1 MGAHGRQSPTP
12 PPVVMFLLGRATM
25 SVRLATLTVGIL
37 AIATSAGAQS
47 AEAPSAG
54 AALRTILF
62 RGEPISRGEGPG
74 ATGALS
80 ENSSAALYGL
90 LLGETTTFPT
100 GTSAGGFSWTFD
112 DTLHVPV
119 RRSRSFGPMFA
130 ERPFTTGKG
139 KLNVGAAF
147 QHTTFSSVGGRSL
160 TDLETSIVYES
171 GDVYRGTSSL
181 DVQLD
186 RTIVSATYGLHN
198 KVDVAAIVPFGSSRV
213 SGFALRYQLQY
224 GVEEIKRTER
234 SGSSFGIGDILVR
247 TKVALIASDSFDA
260 AAAVDI
266 RLPTGDPEKLLGT
279 GFTQARVMFIGGTTF
294 GSVNPHINLGYT
306 FGGEGMKFDPDS
318 WWEGV
323 SVDPELINRQPSE
336 EFNYTAGVD
345 FAVTARLTIAGDII
359 GRVVKNSA
367 GMEFVTRS
375 AVDTR
380 QIVLEVTP
388 GTVHKLLGA
397 VGAKVSVGG
406 AWLLTGTVLFPLNDA
421 GIKPAVTP
429 VIGFERAF

>member
-1 MGAHGRQSPTP
+1 MT
-12 PPVVMFLLGRATM
+12 
-25 SVRLATLTVGIL
+25 VRLPILTLGIL
-37 AIATSAGAQS
+37 LVATGAGAQ
-47 AEAPSAG
+47 SAG
-54 AALRTILF
+54 AALRGVLF
-62 RGEPISRGEGPG
+62 NIPGGPYA

-100 GTSAGGFSWTFD
+100 GTSAGGFTWTFD
-112 DTLHVPV
+112 DTLRVPV

-160 TDLETSIVYES
+160 TDLEWSIAY
-171 GDVYRGTSSL
+171 GNPLYIDRRTSSL
-181 DVQLD
+181 SVQLD

-198 KVDVAAIVPFGSSRV
+198 KIDLAAIVPFGTARVTGFSSLYWLE
-213 SGFALRYQLQY
+213 S
-224 GVEEIKRTER
+224 GVEGTFRTDR
-234 SGSSFGIGDILVR
+234 SGSSSGIGDILVR
-247 TKVALIASDSFDA
+247 TKVALLASDGFDA
-260 AAAVDI
+260 AAAVDV
-266 RLPTGDPEKLLGT
+266 RLPTGDTEKLLGT

-294 GSVNPHINLGYT
+294 GSVNPHFNVGYT
-306 FGGEGMKFDPDS
+306 FGGDGMKFDADNNRFEES
-318 WWEGV
+318 
-323 SVDPELINRQPSE
+323 DPELISRQPSE

-345 FAVTARLTIAGDII
+345 VAVTARLTIAGDII

-367 GMEFVTRS
+367 EMEFKDRPGGNGIYLEITPA
-375 AVDTR
+375 AVHT
-380 QIVLEVTP
+380 
-388 GTVHKLLGA
+388 LLGA

-406 AWLLTGTVLFPLNDA
+406 AWLLTGTVLFSLNDV

>member
-1 MGAHGRQSPTP
+1 
-12 PPVVMFLLGRATM
+12 M
-25 SVRLATLTVGIL
+25 SARLAILTVGIL
-37 AIATSAGAQS
+37 LVATGAGAQS
-47 AEAPSAG
+47 AGTE
-54 AALRTILF
+54 RR
-62 RGEPISRGEGPG
+62 RGTARDPFQGRSRR

-100 GTSAGGFSWTFD
+100 GTSAGGFTWTFD

-160 TDLETSIVYES
+160 TDLESSIAYEN
-171 GDVYRGTSSL
+171 GDIYRAH
-181 DVQLD
+181 V
-186 RTIVSATYGLHN
+186 
-198 KVDVAAIVPFGSSRV
+198 V
-213 SGFALRYQLQY
+213 SGRATRSDDCERHLRAAQQESTSRRLCPLAAPVSP
-224 GVEEIKRTER
+224 GSPSTTSGSTASRTPMR
-234 SGSSFGIGDILVR
+234 TDSSGSSFGIGDILVR

-279 GFTQARVMFIGGTTF
+279 GFTQARVMFIGGTTL
-294 GSVNPHINLGYT
+294 GSVNPHINVGYT
-306 FGGEGMKFDPDS
+306 FGGEGMVFGADNR
-318 WWEGV
+318 WEG
-323 SVDPELINRQPSE
+323 SSGDPELINRQPSE

-345 FAVTARLTIAGDII
+345 IAATPRITIAGDII
-359 GRVVKNSA
+359 GRVVRNSA
-367 GMEFVTRS
+367 GMEFLDSGPVG
-375 AVDTR
+375 DR

-406 AWLLTGTVLFPLNDA
+406 AWLLTGTVLFPLNDN

>member
-1 MGAHGRQSPTP
+1 
-12 PPVVMFLLGRATM
+12 M
-25 SVRLATLTVGIL
+25 SARLAILTFGIL
-37 AIATSAGAQS
+37 LVATGAGAQS
-47 AEAPSAG
+47 AGS
-54 AALRTILF
+54 ALRGILF
-62 RGEPISRGEGPG
+62 NIPGGPYA

-100 GTSAGGFSWTFD
+100 GTSAGGFTWTFD
-112 DTLHVPV
+112 DTLRVPI

-139 KLNVGAAF
+139 KLNVGTAF

-160 TDLETSIVYES
+160 TDLESSIVYEN
-171 GDVYRGTSSL
+171 GCCIYRRTSSL
-181 DVQLD
+181 SVQLD

-198 KVDVAAIVPFGSSRV
+198 KIDLAAIVPFGSARV
-213 SGFALRYQLQY
+213 TGFSSIYSMDF
-224 GVEEIKRTER
+224 GVEDTFRTDR
-234 SGSSFGIGDILVR
+234 SGSSSGIGDILVR
-247 TKVALIASDSFDA
+247 TKVALLASDGFDA

-279 GFTQARVMFIGGTTF
+279 GSTQARVLFIGGTTL
-294 GSVNPHINLGYT
+294 GSVNPHVNVGYT
-306 FGGEGMKFDPDS
+306 FGGQGMVFGEDNR
-318 WWEGV
+318 WEG
-323 SVDPELINRQPSE
+323 SRGDPELISRQPSE

-345 FAVTARLTIAGDII
+345 VAATLRITIAGDII
-359 GRVVKNSA
+359 GRVVRNSA
-367 GMEFVTRS
+367 LMEFI
-375 AVDTR
+375 DTGPVGDR
-380 QIVLEVTP
+380 QIIPVVTP

-397 VGAKVSVGG
+397 VGAKVNVGG
-406 AWLLTGTVLFPLNDA
+406 AWLLTGTVLFSLNDS